1 MSTEPEPTTT
11 DTAST
16 DTDPDELGSDVTDL
30 VRAAIDRLSDSA
42 HVERVYGD
50 PVTVGDRTVVPVARV
65 AYGFGGGFGSGTD
78 AADMGDVGDG
88 ADAVDETDDAE
99 VPESGEGGGIGGGA
113 RATPLGALEVTP
125 GGTRFVRFSDSRGT
139 RLAGLALAVGVGY
152 LLGRF
157 LRRR

>member
-1 MSTEPEPTTT
+1 MTTETEPTTT

-16 DTDPDELGSDVTDL
+16 DTDPDDLESGITDL
-30 VRAAIDRLSDSA
+30 VGDAIGRLSDSA
-42 HVERVYGD
+42 RVERVYGD

-78 AADMGDVGDG
+78 ATDVGDV
-88 ADAVDETDDAE
+88 ADAVDETDDSE

-125 GGTRFVRFSDSRGT
+125 DGTRFVRFSDSRGK
-139 RLAGLALAVGVGY
+139 RLAGLVFAVGVGY
-152 LLGRF
+152 LLGRL
-157 LRRR
+157 LRRP